1 MPEAPEAKP
10 ASPKPE
16 PKAEPKRVLAHVSTS
31 GQADVHHLVAE
42 RIAAE
47 GSGDPALL
55 AAVDAKLAD
64 LGFTV

>member
-1 MPEAPEAKP
+1 MTEPEVKP
-10 ASPKPE
+10 VKLKAA
-16 PKAEPKRVLAHVSTS
+16 PKAVLAHVSTS

-55 AAVDAKLAD
+55 AAVDARLAD